1 MGKEMNMTQK
11 STPNQSSRNGYK
23 PCLIVWH
30 IADGTYNGTVAWEM
44 NRESQVSSHFV
55 LGQGGEITQLV
66 PLERAAWTQGVV
78 KNSTHPYVKAHS
90 GVNPNQYCIS
100 IECEGVWSET
110 KGALTDKQLAAAAEL
125 TRYIVA
131 EVKRIYKVD
140 IPIDRE
146 HMIGHCEINP
156 VARPHCPGE
165 DFPYDALI
173 AAAKEGMEIPVG
185 SQKLPY
191 TVQCGA
197 FADADNA
204 AKLYANLD
212 DKGYFVFFLNEA
224 TIKVCVG
231 KFASSEEAQKTC
243 DDLKKKGFAGFVT
256 TI

>member
-1 MGKEMNMTQK
+1 MEKQMNITQQ

-44 NRESQVSSHFV
+44 NRDSQVSSHFV
-55 LGQGGEITQLV
+55 LGKGGEITQLV

-78 KNSTHPYVKAHS
+78 KNQTHPYVKTHS
-90 GVNPNQYCIS
+90 RVNPNLYCVS

-110 KGALTDKQLAAAAEL
+110 KGALTDQQLAAAAEL

-156 VARPHCPGE
+156 VTRPHCPGE
-165 DFPYDALI
+165 AFPYDALI
-173 AAAKEGMEIPVG
+173 AAAKGEMENPTS

-204 AKLYANLD
+204 AKLYAKLD
-212 DKGYFVFFLNEA
+212 DKGYFVFLQNEA

-231 KFASSEEAQKTC
+231 KFASSEEAQRSC

>member
-1 MGKEMNMTQK
+1 MEKQMNITQK

-44 NRESQVSSHFV
+44 NRDSQVSSHFV

-78 KNSTHPYVKAHS
+78 KNPTHPYVKTHS
-90 GVNPNQYCIS
+90 GVNPNLYCVS

-146 HMIGHCEINP
+146 YMIGHCEINP
-156 VARPHCPGE
+156 VTRPHCPGE
-165 DFPYDALI
+165 AFPYDALI
-173 AAAKEGMEIPVG
+173 AAAKEGNGDSGRLSEAALYGTVRCLCGRRQRSQAVCKVG
-185 SQKLPY
+185 
-191 TVQCGA
+191 
-197 FADADNA
+197 
-204 AKLYANLD
+204 
-212 DKGYFVFFLNEA
+212 
-224 TIKVCVG
+224 
-231 KFASSEEAQKTC
+231 
-243 DDLKKKGFAGFVT
+243 
-256 TI
+256 

>member
-30 IADGTYNGTVAWEM
+30 IADGTYNGTVAWEQ
-44 NRESQVSSHFV
+44 NPESQVSSHFV
-55 LGQGGEITQLV
+55 LGQNGEITQLV
-66 PLERAAWTQGVV
+66 PLDKAAWTQGVV
-78 KNSTHPYVKAHS
+78 NQPTHPYVKAHS
-90 GVNPNQYCIS
+90 GVNPNLYCVS
-100 IECEGVWSET
+100 IECEGRWSET
-110 KGALTDKQLAAAAEL
+110 KGALTDKQLAVAAEL

-146 HMIGHCEINP
+146 YMIGHCEINP
-156 VARPHCPGE
+156 VTRPHCPGE
-165 DFPYDALI
+165 AFPYDALI

-204 AKLYANLD
+204 AKLYAKLD
-212 DKGYFVFFLNEA
+212 DKGYFVFFQNEA

>member
-1 MGKEMNMTQK
+1 
-11 STPNQSSRNGYK
+11 
-23 PCLIVWH
+23 
-30 IADGTYNGTVAWEM
+30 M
-44 NRESQVSSHFV
+44 NRDSQVSSHFV
-55 LGQGGEITQLV
+55 LGKGGEITQLV
-66 PLERAAWTQGVV
+66 PLDKAAWTQGVV
-78 KNSTHPYVKAHS
+78 KNPTHPYVKAHS

-110 KGALTDKQLAAAAEL
+110 KGALTGKQLEAAAEL

-173 AAAKEGMEIPVG
+173 AAAKGEMEIPD
-185 SQKLPY
+185 SSPKLPY

-204 AKLYANLD
+204 AKLYAKLG
-212 DKGYFVFFLNEA
+212 DKGYFVFLQNEA

-231 KFASSEEAQKTC
+231 KFTSSEEAQKTC

>member
-1 MGKEMNMTQK
+1 MEKQMNITQK

-44 NRESQVSSHFV
+44 NRDSQVSSHFV

-78 KNSTHPYVKAHS
+78 KNPTHPYVKAHS
-90 GVNPNQYCIS
+90 GVNPNLYCVS

-146 HMIGHCEINP
+146 HMIGHCREKWRFRTVPQSCPIRSSAGHLRTRTTLPSCMQSWVIKAISFSCRTRRPSRCASGSLP
-156 VARPHCPGE
+156 VVKKRRRP
-165 DFPYDALI
+165 A
-173 AAAKEGMEIPVG
+173 M
-185 SQKLPY
+185 
-191 TVQCGA
+191 T
-197 FADADNA
+197 
-204 AKLYANLD
+204 
-212 DKGYFVFFLNEA
+212 
-224 TIKVCVG
+224 
-231 KFASSEEAQKTC
+231 
-243 DDLKKKGFAGFVT
+243 
-256 TI
+256 

>member
-1 MGKEMNMTQK
+1 MTQK

-44 NRESQVSSHFV
+44 NRDSQVSSHFV

-78 KNSTHPYVKAHS
+78 NNPTHPYVKAHS

-156 VARPHCPGE
+156 VTRPHCPGE
-165 DFPYDALI
+165 AFPYASFRICCGLQSGVISSCRRESMRTGGEII
-173 AAAKEGMEIPVG
+173 AMRWPAFSRGRSGRPGRAAC
-185 SQKLPY
+185 L
-191 TVQCGA
+191 
-197 FADADNA
+197 
-204 AKLYANLD
+204 
-212 DKGYFVFFLNEA
+212 
-224 TIKVCVG
+224 
-231 KFASSEEAQKTC
+231 
-243 DDLKKKGFAGFVT
+243 
-256 TI
+256 